1 MKNLIKFLILS
12 LITMSCSVSKNT
24 NFNLLFG
31 SGFKND
37 NVSLEINDTLIVEN
51 QIMITD
57 SIIGIVNSNN
67 ISYQQGILNISDK
80 KGNIL
85 KKIPMI
91 IDAKKLK
98 FTIIINKNPY
108 LFYPNLN
115 KGTNM
120 IFNKDKYY
128 YNVYLNQNK
137 KIIKLE

>member
-1 MKNLIKFLILS
+1 
-12 LITMSCSVSKNT
+12 MSCSVSKNT

-67 ISYQQGILNISDK
+67 ISYQQGILNVSDK
-80 KGNIL
+80 KGNVL

-91 IDAKKLK
+91 IDAKKIK

-108 LFYPNLN
+108 LFYSNLN

-120 IFNKDKYY
+120 VFNKDKYY

>member
-12 LITMSCSVSKNT
+12 IITMSCSVSKNT

-67 ISYQQGILNISDK
+67 ISYQQGILNVSDK
-80 KGNIL
+80 KGNVL

-91 IDAKKLK
+91 IDAKKIK

-108 LFYPNLN
+108 LFYSNLN

-120 IFNKDKYY
+120 VFNKDKYY